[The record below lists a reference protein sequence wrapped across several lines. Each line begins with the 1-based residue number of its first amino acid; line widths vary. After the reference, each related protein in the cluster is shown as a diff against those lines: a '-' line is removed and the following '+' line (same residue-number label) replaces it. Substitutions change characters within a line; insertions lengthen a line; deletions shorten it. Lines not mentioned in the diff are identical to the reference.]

1 MSATSLGET
10 IDTQKPQPRDQ
21 MRVSWSRVE
30 VVGRYSVRYGLV
42 LVLLWIGGM
51 KVTAYEAAEIS
62 GFVANSPLM
71 RWAYSLFS
79 IQGFSALLGVTE
91 IVIALLISVQPFSGR
106 AALVG
111 SASAVGMFLTTLSF
125 LLTTPGV
132 WEASAGGFPALS
144 VVPGQFLI
152 KDVVLLGASL
162 WMFGE
167 DWRVQTAS
175 CSHQQRRS
183 PQMPSHQTREA

>member
-1 MSATSLGET
+1 MSATSLNET
-10 IDTQKPQPRDQ
+10 IGEHLLDRPGPICSTWAER
-21 MRVSWSRVE
+21 ME
-30 VVGRYSVRYGLV
+30 AVGRNAARYGLV

-51 KVTAYEAAEIS
+51 KFTAYEAEGIS

-71 RWAYSLFS
+71 SWAYSLFS
-79 IQGFSALLGVTE
+79 VQGFSAVLGAAE
-91 IVIALLISVQPFSGR
+91 IGIALLIACRPLSAR

-144 VVPGQFLI
+144 VVPGQFLV
-152 KDVVLLGASL
+152 KDFVLFGASL
-162 WMFGE
+162 WMCGE
-167 DWRVQTAS
+167 DWRALAS
-175 CSHQQRRS
+175 
-183 PQMPSHQTREA
+183 